1 MKLKKYKKRTFGG
14 YLSNEIIILFLSFI
28 MAICIVNH
36 YAKKFNE
43 IILPIAIS
51 ETRKYITVLIN
62 DATKGV
68 VFDKNLFVI
77 EKEEEDI
84 KMISYNTYEATKL
97 INEITNN
104 IQDRLND
111 RDKYYNLV
119 IAEIPFGVIFNNS
132 VIKNLGPRINVRVDS
147 VSDIIS
153 ELETEVKPYG
163 INNTLVEVKVHIA
176 ATARVILPLTSSEI
190 KINNMIPI
198 SVNIINGNIPE
209 AYFMTY
215 K

>member
-1 MKLKKYKKRTFGG
+1 MRLKWYKKKTVGN
-14 YLSNEIIILFLSFI
+14 YLSIELMIIVLGIIL
-28 MAICIVNH
+28 AIWIVNH
-36 YAKKFNE
+36 YAKRFNE
-43 IILPIAIS
+43 VILPIATA
-51 ETRKYITVLIN
+51 ETRKYITILIN

-68 VFDKNLFVI
+68 IFDKNLFVI
-77 EKEEEDI
+77 EKEKEEI

-104 IQDRLND
+104 IQDKLNT
-111 RDKYYNLV
+111 NLV
-119 IAEIPFGVIFNNS
+119 VTEIPLGIIFKNSLMRNFGPK
-132 VIKNLGPRINVRVDS
+132 IKVKIGSI
-147 VSDIIS
+147 SDIIS

-163 INNTLVEVKVHIA
+163 INNALVEVKVHIDA
-176 ATARVILPLTSSEI
+176 NARVVLPITSSEI
-190 KINNMIPI
+190 RINNMIPI

>member
-1 MKLKKYKKRTFGG
+1 MRLKGYKKKKIGSYITF
-14 YLSNEIIILFLSFI
+14 EIVIIVVGIILALL
-28 MAICIVNH
+28 IVNH
-36 YAKKFNE
+36 YAKRFNE
-43 IILPIAIS
+43 VILPMAVA
-51 ETRKYITVLIN
+51 ETRKYMTVLIN
-62 DATKGV
+62 NADKGV
-68 VFDKNLFVI
+68 IFDKNLFVI
-77 EKEEEDI
+77 EKEKEEI

-104 IQDRLND
+104 IQNKL
-111 RDKYYNLV
+111 DKDLV
-119 IAEIPFGVIFNNS
+119 VTEIPLGVIFRNS
-132 VIKNLGPRINVRVDS
+132 LMRNFGPKIKVKIGSI
-147 VSDIIS
+147 SDVIS

-163 INNTLVEVKVHIA
+163 INNALIEVKVHIIA
-176 ATARVILPLTSSEI
+176 NARVILPLTSNEI